1 MTTSNKN
8 IFIAGLPRSGTT
20 WVANILGSAHGVR
33 LLKEPD
39 NEKYSFIGRQWKQS
53 LHRFPYASSS
63 QEQNRQIIEFY
74 QSIFNGKY
82 PANQS
87 VVNHALNRVFRHTAS
102 NNEGHILR
110 KELRLA
116 QEQGRFSSKKNL
128 TSFLFRLTSDNWAS
142 YSRQVVKSVHAGLC
156 LSLIADHFDPWIVLL
171 FRHPANIIASS
182 LELDIKDADR
192 GLINRLEVQSV
203 LEDYSDDIQ
212 RLEDP
217 LSKMGFQIG
226 LFYYL
231 WEQEIVKHPS
241 CIIRTH
247 EDLCVDPVAR
257 FEDLFNALDLPWN
270 KTIANT
276 IQTMNKPG
284 KGLKTFR
291 VLEDLNNK
299 WKRVL
304 NNEQIRKIQQG
315 YSILPVKHYEDFA
328 I

>member
-1 MTTSNKN
+1 M
-8 IFIAGLPRSGTT
+8 
-20 WVANILGSAHGVR
+20 
-33 LLKEPD
+33 
-39 NEKYSFIGRQWKQS
+39 
-53 LHRFPYASSS
+53 
-63 QEQNRQIIEFY
+63 
-74 QSIFNGKY
+74 
-82 PANQS
+82 
-87 VVNHALNRVFRHTAS
+87 
-102 NNEGHILR
+102 
-110 KELRLA
+110 
-116 QEQGRFSSKKNL
+116 
-128 TSFLFRLTSDNWAS
+128 
-142 YSRQVVKSVHAGLC
+142 
-156 LSLIADHFDPWIVLL
+156 
-171 FRHPANIIASS
+171 
-182 LELDIKDADR
+182 
-192 GLINRLEVQSV
+192 INRLELQSV

-231 WEQEIVKHPS
+231 WEQEIVKRPS

-257 FEDLFNALDLPWN
+257 FENLFNALDLPWN